1 MINRFRN
8 LILFLCDAF
17 ILIAATVILSSFS
30 LRYAIP
36 DAVSR
41 GHLLPHLIL
50 LYACTVVFQLL
61 FHTYDS
67 LWRYAES
74 QIGRASCRE
83 RV

>member
-50 LYACTVVFQLL
+50 LYA
-61 FHTYDS
+61 
-67 LWRYAES
+67 
-74 QIGRASCRE
+74 
-83 RV
+83 